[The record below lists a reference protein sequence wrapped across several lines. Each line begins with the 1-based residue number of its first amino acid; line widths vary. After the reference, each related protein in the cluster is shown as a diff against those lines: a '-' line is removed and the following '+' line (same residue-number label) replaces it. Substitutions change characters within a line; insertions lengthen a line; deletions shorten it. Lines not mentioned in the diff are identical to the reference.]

1 MPAIHIFKAGTHTDM
16 HGMKLP
22 FTQSD
27 LAACVKAYDP
37 SVHEAP
43 LVIGH
48 PKTEDPAWGWVK
60 SLSLSGADLLAEP
73 GQVDPQFAELVDSGR
88 YKKVSASFYL
98 PDSPSNPKPG
108 SLYLRHVGFLGAQ
121 PPAIKGLKQVSFG
134 EKEEGVV
141 EFADWS
147 DITNALLWG
156 RLRDFLIARFSL
168 DEADKVLPEWQLNNL
183 REEAY
188 RENAAG
194 AQFSET
200 GPVPSSES
208 NEESS
213 MTKEEIEALQEENR
227 HLKQQAADRDARDA
241 QARQEQLH
249 KDNVAFA
256 EKLVTEG
263 RLAPRAS
270 SVVIALLDAVA
281 GGDKP
286 VEFAEGESR
295 TPLATAF
302 RSLLSDGEPV
312 MNFAEQATK
321 DRVDDTV
328 KVDMAEFAE
337 ADPERLALHQK
348 AVALSKKEGISYEAA
363 VARCL

>member
-1 MPAIHIFKAGTHTDM
+1 MSAIHIFKAGTHTDM
-16 HGMKLP
+16 HGKKLP
-22 FTQSD
+22 FTPDD

-48 PKTEDPAWGWVK
+48 PRTEDPAWGWVK
-60 SLSLSGADLLAEP
+60 ALSLSGVDLMAEP
-73 GQVDPQFAELVDSGR
+73 AQLDPQFAEMVTDGR
-88 YKKVSASFYL
+88 FKKVSASFYL

-108 SLYLRHVGFLGAQ
+108 VLYLRHVGFLGAQ
-121 PPAIKGLKQVSFG
+121 PPSVKGL
-134 EKEEGVV
+134 
-141 EFADWS
+141 A
-147 DITNALLWG
+147 ITNASLWG
-156 RLRDFLIARFSL
+156 KLRDFLIARFSL
-168 DEADKVLPEWQLNNL
+168 DEAEKVLPEWQLNSL

-188 RENAAG
+188 RDTLSQDAAG

-200 GPVPSSES
+200 GPGPSSAS

-227 HLKQQAADRDARDA
+227 RLKQQAADRDARDA
-241 QARQEQLH
+241 QVRQEQLH

-256 EKLVTEG
+256 EKLVAEG

-270 SVVIALLDAVA
+270 SVVVALLDAVA

-321 DRVDDTV
+321 ERVGDTV
-328 KVDMAEFAE
+328 KVDVAEFAE

>member
-1 MPAIHIFKAGTHTDM
+1 
-16 HGMKLP
+16 
-22 FTQSD
+22 
-27 LAACVKAYDP
+27 
-37 SVHEAP
+37 
-43 LVIGH
+43 
-48 PKTEDPAWGWVK
+48 
-60 SLSLSGADLLAEP
+60 
-73 GQVDPQFAELVDSGR
+73 
-88 YKKVSASFYL
+88 
-98 PDSPSNPKPG
+98 SNPKPG
-108 SLYLRHVGFLGAQ
+108 VLYLRHVGFLGAQ
-121 PPAIKGLKQVSFG
+121 PPSVKGLKQVSFS
-134 EKEEGVV
+134 EQEEGVV
-141 EFADWS
+141 EFADWQA
-147 DITNALLWG
+147 ITNASLWG
-156 RLRDFLIARFSL
+156 KLRDFLIARFSL
-168 DEADKVLPEWQLNNL
+168 DEAEKVLPEWQLNSL

-188 RENAAG
+188 RDTLSQDAAG

-200 GPVPSSES
+200 GPGPSSAS

-227 HLKQQAADRDARDA
+227 RLKQQAADRDARDA
-241 QARQEQLH
+241 QVRQEQLH

-256 EKLVTEG
+256 EKLVAEG

-270 SVVIALLDAVA
+270 SVVVALLDAVA

-286 VEFAEGESR
+286 VVFAEGESR

-321 DRVDDTV
+321 ERVGDTV
-328 KVDMAEFAE
+328 KVDVAEFAE